1 MSSDAGA
8 LHLDDDIIVEKNTDE
23 YKAEMKKGNN
33 NILVM
38 SVY

>member
-8 LHLDDDIIVEKNTDE
+8 LHYDDDIMVEKNTDE

-33 NILVM
+33 NILVI
-38 SVY
+38 SAY